1 MSTTRILSI
10 VFFLVAVGLAY
21 YLISSVKFDIDE
33 EKRIAEGEAKIIERL
48 RLIREAEI
56 VYQEV
61 NGNYTSDWDKLISFI
76 DTGRY
81 FLTERSEEIITLD
94 YGADSVVVNIDTIG
108 VIPAKQRIFEE
119 VVYVLAGDDGSFGE
133 YMVDVGDKISVNQKI
148 YTYRK
153 TGDDRFLSY
162 RATVTGTIQEIEP
175 KSRGDNVG
183 KGEQLMEVLNF
194 KFDPNMDIS
203 RIPFVPGDKEQTK
216 FLIYADEIERSGV
229 MIDVIEVV
237 NPKPV
242 DPTRKESNEIRNRK
256 PLRFGSRTDVTT
268 GGNWE

>member
-1 MSTTRILSI
+1 MTTTRILSI
-10 VFFLVAVGLAY
+10 VFFLIAVGLAY
-21 YLISSVKFDIDE
+21 YLISSVRYDIEE
-33 EKRIAEGEAKIIERL
+33 EKRIAEGEAKIIQKL
-48 RLIREAEI
+48 KLIREAET

-61 NGNYTSDWDKLISFI
+61 VGNYTSDWDKLIAFI
-76 DTGRY
+76 DTGKY
-81 FLTERSEEIITLD
+81 YLTERSEEIITLE

-119 VVYVLAGDDGSFGE
+119 TVYILAGDDGTFGE
-133 YMVDVGDKISVNQKI
+133 YLVGVGDNVIINKKV
-148 YTYRK
+148 YTYQK
-153 TGDDRFLSY
+153 EGEDRMLSY
-162 RATVTGTIQEIEP
+162 RSTVKGQVQEITP
-175 KSRGDNVG
+175 KTRGSEVS
-183 KGEQLMEVLNF
+183 KGEQLMELLNY
-194 KFDPNMDIS
+194 KFNPNTDVS
-203 RIPFVPGDKEQTK
+203 QLPYVPGYEDTK

-237 NPKPV
+237 NPKPI